1 MMKRYSLAAVM
12 MILVLTAL
20 GAEPLVLT
28 VNEAVDLGLANNYNL
43 KVQENSLA
51 GKIRARRDAWNVFI
65 PDVGASLTLSRKNEA
80 QAMGGTAILGTNIG
94 IMDAT
99 TADGIYEKL
108 SIQSYETELSPWT
121 AVGSLS
127 AQLVLSPAIGNGIKA
142 LDLDY
147 QNSLLSLE
155 ASENTTEQGIKR
167 NFYSLLL
174 LEEQIEVLKRNI
186 ETTRNRLTSMEAMY
200 RNGYITELDLLKTRA
215 GLSSLGPALLGLQNG
230 YEQLLMVFRMDLGLD
245 LDQELRLEGK
255 VEVSPEALDADDLV
269 KRFLPGRTDIQQLL
283 VNQKMLENV
292 KALNFNQGRLPALVL
307 GWTYSPY
314 QADPFDPDR
323 WGEDGF
329 SGDNGSL
336 SITLSVP
343 LDDWLPRS
351 GTANKIKEA
360 QDNIDRLGY
369 QKELAFLAAEME
381 IRNLVMS
388 LNTSREKLTVLTES
402 VEINEQSLRMSR
414 ESYDNGGIAL
424 LDLETAENDLLQ
436 AEIDL
441 LSEKFTY
448 ISSLLDLEKALN
460 TRLAR

>member
-1 MMKRYSLAAVM
+1 MKRYGVAVTL
-12 MILVLTAL
+12 MILALTAVS
-20 GAEPLVLT
+20 AEPLVLT
-28 VNEAVDLGLANNYNL
+28 VDKAVELGLANNYSL
-43 KVQENSLA
+43 KVQENTLA
-51 GKIRARRDAWNVFI
+51 GKVRARRDAWNVFI

-80 QAMGGTAILGTNIG
+80 SLAPDGFGGTV
-94 IMDAT
+94 
-99 TADGIYEKL
+99 
-108 SIQSYETELSPWT
+108 ELDPWT

-127 AQLVLSPAIGNGIKA
+127 AQLMLSPAIGNGIRA

-147 QNSLLSLE
+147 QNSLLTLE
-155 ASENTTEQGIKR
+155 AAETSTELGIKR

-186 ETTRNRLTSMEAMY
+186 ETTRNRLSSMEAMF

-245 LDQELRLEGK
+245 LDQKLTLEGEMK
-255 VEVSPEALDADDLV
+255 VSPESLDADDLV
-269 KRFLPGRTDIQQLL
+269 SRFLPGRTDIQQLL

-292 KALNFNQGRLPALVL
+292 KSLNFNQGRLPALIL

-314 QADPFDPDR
+314 QADPFDTDK
-323 WGEDGF
+323 WGEAGF

-336 SITLSVP
+336 SLTLSVP

-351 GTANKIKEA
+351 GTANKIKDA
-360 QDNIDRLGY
+360 QDSIDRLGY

-388 LNTSREKLTVLTES
+388 LNTSREKLLVLAES

-414 ESYDNGGIAL
+414 ESYNNGGIAL

-441 LSEKFTY
+441 LSEKFNY
-448 ISSLLDLEKALN
+448 IAGMLELEKALN
-460 TRLAR
+460 TRLTP

>member
-1 MMKRYSLAAVM
+1 
-12 MILVLTAL
+12 
-20 GAEPLVLT
+20 
-28 VNEAVDLGLANNYNL
+28 
-43 KVQENSLA
+43 
-51 GKIRARRDAWNVFI
+51 
-65 PDVGASLTLSRKNEA
+65 
-80 QAMGGTAILGTNIG
+80 
-94 IMDAT
+94 
-99 TADGIYEKL
+99 
-108 SIQSYETELSPWT
+108 
-121 AVGSLS
+121 
-127 AQLVLSPAIGNGIKA
+127 
-142 LDLDY
+142 
-147 QNSLLSLE
+147 
-155 ASENTTEQGIKR
+155 
-167 NFYSLLL
+167 
-174 LEEQIEVLKRNI
+174 
-186 ETTRNRLTSMEAMY
+186 MEAMY

-245 LDQELRLEGK
+245 LDQELTLQGK
-255 VEVSPEALDADDLV
+255 VEVSPENWDADDLV
-269 KRFLPGRTDIQQLL
+269 ERFLPGRTDIQQLL
-283 VNQKMLENV
+283 VNQKILENV
-292 KALNFNQGRLPALVL
+292 KSLNFNQGRLPALIL

-314 QADPFDPDR
+314 QADPFDTDK

-336 SITLSVP
+336 SVTVSVP

-369 QKELAFLAAEME
+369 QKELALLAAEME

-388 LNTSREKLTVLTES
+388 LNTSREKLSVLAES
-402 VEINEQSLRMSR
+402 VEINEQSLKMSR

-436 AEIDL
+436 AETDL
-441 LSEKFTY
+441 LSEKFNY